1 MANQIIT
8 FGCRLNSYE
17 SEVIKN
23 KLEGKGVDDFIIFN
37 TCAVTKEAENK
48 AKQSIRKFRRANPNK
63 KIVVTGCSAQIN
75 PKQYEG
81 LAEVDL
87 VIGNEE
93 KFKQESY
100 NSLFQE
106 NTEKVLVNDIM
117 AVKETALHLIS
128 GFENKARAFVQVQNG
143 CNHRCTFC
151 IIPFARG
158 NSRSVPL
165 PQIIQQI
172 KLLVEQGYNE
182 VVLTG
187 VDITDYGLD
196 LPTKTTLSQMLK
208 RLFAAVP
215 ELPRLRLSSIDV
227 AELDDDF
234 FSLIKNEPR
243 LMPHLHLSL
252 QAGDDLILKRM
263 KRRHNRNQVIEFCNK
278 AKELRHD
285 MVFGADII
293 AGFPTESEKAF
304 ENSLKIIDEA
314 HLTYLHVFP
323 YSEREGTPASK
334 IPLQRQ
340 IPKNIRKERANIL
353 INKGKEKVE
362 DLRKKV
368 IGSKQKVIVE
378 NSAIGRSEQ
387 FLDIPL
393 SAGDYKIGELREV
406 FYAPHQPI

>member
-263 KRRHNRNQVIEFCNK
+263 KRKSPWLKWMNTLTIYAGKKGNLYFLQSTRNINK
-278 AKELRHD
+278 A
-285 MVFGADII
+285 
-293 AGFPTESEKAF
+293 P
-304 ENSLKIIDEA
+304 KI
-314 HLTYLHVFP
+314 
-323 YSEREGTPASK
+323 
-334 IPLQRQ
+334 
-340 IPKNIRKERANIL
+340 
-353 INKGKEKVE
+353 
-362 DLRKKV
+362 
-368 IGSKQKVIVE
+368 
-378 NSAIGRSEQ
+378 
-387 FLDIPL
+387 L
-393 SAGDYKIGELREV
+393 S
-406 FYAPHQPI
+406 PH

>member
-1 MANQIIT
+1 
-8 FGCRLNSYE
+8 
-17 SEVIKN
+17 
-23 KLEGKGVDDFIIFN
+23 
-37 TCAVTKEAENK
+37 
-48 AKQSIRKFRRANPNK
+48 
-63 KIVVTGCSAQIN
+63 
-75 PKQYEG
+75 
-81 LAEVDL
+81 
-87 VIGNEE
+87 
-93 KFKQESY
+93 
-100 NSLFQE
+100 
-106 NTEKVLVNDIM
+106 
-117 AVKETALHLIS
+117 
-128 GFENKARAFVQVQNG
+128 
-143 CNHRCTFC
+143 
-151 IIPFARG
+151 
-158 NSRSVPL
+158 
-165 PQIIQQI
+165 
-172 KLLVEQGYNE
+172 
-182 VVLTG
+182 
-187 VDITDYGLD
+187 
-196 LPTKTTLSQMLK
+196 MLK

-227 AELDDDF
+227 AELDSDF

>member
-263 KRRHNRNQVIEFCNK
+263 KRRHNRGQVIEFCQK

-393 SAGDYKIGELREV
+393 SVGDYKVGELREV
-406 FYAPHQPI
+406 FYANSHI